1 MMRIILLSEKAEDK
15 TFFEAVAALAKLPFV
30 SAGTP
35 ESLCA
40 AIQQDPEALIVVD
53 VSTEQIY
60 KKFETVVAEKVG
72 LYSDT
77 INVNR
82 MFFVA
87 GEDLQ
92 TLNYVAE
99 SDLFGHLIIRPGSR
113 EESTQPNQR
122 TLLEDQQ
129 RTARLFSV
137 AAGERAFGV
146 ERYFGPNLKVQEIV
160 VTKASQKKSIVE
172 SLKMKLSEVGFHSRA
187 ATSIATAADEIIMN
201 AIFDAPTDDTGRVMY
216 AQTARS
222 TEMEL
227 SERARVTFKIIFDG
241 AVLGLAVS
249 DQYGSL
255 DKKKLL
261 GHLAKSY
268 LNDQFKVKASSAGA
282 GLGMANVF
290 NTCGGMVFC
299 CEMGAQTEVMLFYRK
314 AKSYKEFKDQ
324 FRFLS
329 TFMYL

>member
-1 MMRIILLSEKAEDK
+1 MRIILLSEKPEDRA
-15 TFFEAVAALAKLPFV
+15 FFEPVARLANLPFV
-30 SAGTP
+30 NAGTA

-40 AIQQDPEALIVVD
+40 SLLQDPEALLVVD

-77 INVNR
+77 VNVNR

-99 SDLFGHLIIRPGSR
+99 SDLFGHLIMRPGSR
-113 EESTQPNQR
+113 EVSAAPDQR
-122 TLLEDQQ
+122 TIAEDQA
-129 RTARLFSV
+129 RTSRLFSV
-137 AAGERAFGV
+137 AASDRGFGV
-146 ERYFGPNLKVQEIV
+146 ERYFGPNVKIQEIM
-160 VTKASQKKSIVE
+160 VTKASQKKTIVE
-172 SLKMKLSEVGFHSRA
+172 SLKMKLLEVGFHSRA

-227 SERARVTFKIIFDG
+227 SERARVSFKIMFDG
-241 AVLGLAVS
+241 TVLGLSVL

-268 LNDQFKVKASSAGA
+268 QNDQFKVKASVAGA
-282 GLGMANVF
+282 GLGIANVF

-299 CEMGAQTEVMLFYRK
+299 CEMGVKTEVMLFYRK